1 MFPNRHLNYFSYWD
15 SWRKDSPDFSSADRF
30 AFPCQ
35 PCFPTCSGHC
45 ETVRFGFAVG
55 GPWRTRRSIWSM
67 PRFRWAGWA
76 VARFSFQMLSHL
88 KGTDGPGNLKVSCM
102 SRSHCS
108 RHNWP
113 LQVQHSFRVSVPAR
127 YSQAVGLRR
136 LRTELE
142 PEAWWQRWTMV
153 TVGHRVSQGHKCHK
167 TCQLCEPQPQHQ
179 TSSASGIH
187 KETACA
193 HHGGDCIGLV

>member
-1 MFPNRHLNYFSYWD
+1 MDHEGPEGPFG
-15 SWRKDSPDFSSADRF
+15 
-30 AFPCQ
+30 PCLVFVEPAGQ
-35 PCFPTCSGHC
+35 LHVS
-45 ETVRFGFAVG
+45 V
-55 GPWRTRRSIWSM
+55 
-67 PRFRWAGWA
+67 FRY
-76 VARFSFQMLSHL
+76 L

-142 PEAWWQRWTMV
+142 PEAW
-153 TVGHRVSQGHKCHK
+153 
-167 TCQLCEPQPQHQ
+167 
-179 TSSASGIH
+179 
-187 KETACA
+187 
-193 HHGGDCIGLV
+193 